1 MASTNDLSKFKDGV
15 NALFYKE
22 INWQKVKL
30 AFFEKMK
37 YKGIEFKTIEQM
49 INVDNDKLLKAAWQ
63 NSLGHQIS
71 KVLLP
76 DYEMVKKDL
85 VELLNKVF
93 N

>member
-1 MASTNDLSKFKDGV
+1 MW
-15 NALFYKE
+15 AL
-22 INWQKVKL
+22 L
-30 AFFEKMK
+30 KMK

-63 NSLGHQIS
+63 NSLGHQIP

-76 DYEMVKKDL
+76 DYEMVKKEL

>member
-1 MASTNDLSKFKDGV
+1 
-15 NALFYKE
+15 
-22 INWQKVKL
+22 
-30 AFFEKMK
+30 
-37 YKGIEFKTIEQM
+37 M
-49 INVDNDKLLKAAWQ
+49 INIDSDKLLKAAWQ